1 MTATEDAM
9 KAKLESLSVRY
20 EGSNRERLMDTLW
33 KYVRRHIAGPV
44 FLVHHPKL
52 ISPLAKE
59 SLSHP

>member
-33 KYVRRHIAGPV
+33 KYVRRNIA
-44 FLVHHPKL
+44 
-52 ISPLAKE
+52 
-59 SLSHP
+59 